1 VTRRVI
7 RATQYTWVPSSS
19 FSRDQ
24 HGSNTAAAK
33 RRRHSG
39 DRVRGPDPDAMNST
53 KREGR
58 KRSRRTGALL
68 RCSLPTACPS
78 SGGCAFAP
86 YTTAA
91 RGKTHVR
98 VVCIRCNVLVRR
110 VEYLAPDAP
119 GPSVAASSLGPGPA
133 ALKHGAL
140 GTDGRT
146 KATTTTY
153 DVRTAMVVARLL
165 LLVDAY
171 AVACARA
178 ARVYAPQIRS
188 RSPHLTSCHAMA
200 GLLACRLASWVPS
213 LI

>member
-1 VTRRVI
+1 
-7 RATQYTWVPSSS
+7 
-19 FSRDQ
+19 
-24 HGSNTAAAK
+24 
-33 RRRHSG
+33 
-39 DRVRGPDPDAMNST
+39 MNST

-68 RCSLPTACPS
+68 RFSLTKACPS

-86 YTTAA
+86 YITAA

-119 GPSVAASSLGPGPA
+119 GPSVAASFLGPGPA

-146 KATTTTY
+146 KSTTTTY
-153 DVRTAMVVARLL
+153 DVRTATVVVRL

-171 AVACARA
+171 AVACGSAGH
-178 ARVYAPQIRS
+178 VYAPQIRS
-188 RSPHLTSCHAMA
+188 RSPHVMSCHGRTTCMW
-200 GLLACRLASWVPS
+200 SS
-213 LI
+213 